1 MDTRDTERA
10 GTETAFFAA
19 ANTEA
24 GFVSRYP
31 ALFGGGRVDR
41 LYVIKGGPGTG
52 KSRFM
57 REAANYAAARGRRAV
72 YLYCSSDPASL
83 DGVILHAPG
92 KPTVGLLDG
101 TPPHAWE
108 PSRPGVCEELIDLG
122 AFWDSQALRRA
133 SDTIG
138 RLTDGKRAAY
148 GRVYACLAAA
158 GQAARVTD
166 SLTEPLTE
174 TAALWAK
181 AERLIRGSL
190 KAGRPDGAGADT
202 YADLAPGGRLLPP
215 LFRRAFGMSGVS
227 RTNTLDRRASR
238 LLCVG
243 DAYGSGSRF
252 MEALHRV
259 SAERGLPLLVTH
271 DPLRPDRIDGLFWPD
286 TGLCVLRDAIAGCA
300 VKAETAGTAA
310 TEARAV
316 DLRRYLDAEGVR
328 RVRPALREAAAL
340 KTAALTAALHALAD
354 VRAAHF
360 GLETV
365 YAAAMDFP
373 EKERFTETF
382 CQRTF

>member
-1 MDTRDTERA
+1 MDTRDTDRA
-10 GTETAFFAA
+10 GAETAFFAA

-92 KPTVGLLDG
+92 EPTVGLLDG

-122 AFWDSQALRRA
+122 AFWDSQALRCA

-166 SLTEPLTE
+166 SLTEPMTDA
-174 TAALWAK
+174 AALRAK

-190 KAGRPDGAGADT
+190 RAERPGGADT
-202 YADLAPGGRLLPP
+202 YTDLAPGGRLLPP
-215 LFRRAFGMSGVS
+215 LFRKGYGMSGVS
-227 RTNTLDRRASR
+227 RTDTLDRCASR

-243 DAYGSGSRF
+243 DAYGAGSRF
-252 MEALHRV
+252 MELLRRV
-259 SAERGLPLLVTH
+259 SAERGLPVLVTH

-286 TGLCVLRDAIAGCA
+286 TGLCVLRDAIVGTA
-300 VKAETAGTAA
+300 VTAGA
-310 TEARAV
+310 EAQAV

-360 GLETV
+360 GLEAV

-373 EKERFTETF
+373 AKERFTEAF